1 MHRQFHTLPGILDSR
16 AALSNSYPYTLRVIP
31 KTIIKMVQTAS
42 LHRHACVRVGVWQCS
57 PTVKGRVVCGTF
69 YGEMHL
75 KDLLGSFV
83 RVGYRIPVPDF
94 YLVLHGLRCRK
105 SIIMD

>member
-1 MHRQFHTLPGILDSR
+1 MPPNCL
-16 AALSNSYPYTLRVIP
+16 N
-31 KTIIKMVQTAS
+31 
-42 LHRHACVRVGVWQCS
+42 
-57 PTVKGRVVCGTF
+57 GRVVCGTVNR
-69 YGEMHL
+69 EMHL

-105 SIIMD
+105 SIIMDQTNKIMRDSFIRDFTIIDVIICNS